1 MWRNWK
7 VFLRANMHKFKV
19 GDKVEFLGQKM
30 VISELVLWIFWKD
43 EQCPE
48 VKCSWLDSKNNLVNG
63 FFSENMLVAVS
74 GTKELKKY
82 DLLYCKQINCFGF
95 KNYGSIIANN
105 FHSQNLNADTE
116 IAKETRFV
124 YDFKKYGHHWEVL
137 GNYFLL
143 LKSYFNTQTVI
154 AIPSHTT
161 EINQLQKMF
170 GTVIKRIAVC
180 EERKYNHKIAI
191 SDSYKMTY
199 SIDFEA
205 ITTKKVILVDD
216 VVTSGETMGHFAN
229 VLESKGFEVVKFALG
244 IKDKLQPVVVN
255 SFYGF

>member
-1 MWRNWK
+1 
-7 VFLRANMHKFKV
+7 MHRFKV
-19 GDKVEFLGQKM
+19 GDKVEFMSKEM
-30 VISELVLWIFWKD
+30 MISELVEPYLWAD
-43 EQCPE
+43 SLQSE
-48 VKCSWLDSKNNLVNG
+48 VKCSWLDSKTNLVNG
-63 FFSENMLVAVS
+63 FFSENMLVAAN

-95 KNYGSIIANN
+95 KNYGSIIVNN
-105 FHSQNLNADTE
+105 FHSEDINADTE

-191 SDSYKMTY
+191 SDNYKMTY
-199 SIDFEA
+199 SIDFAA

-216 VVTSGETMGHFAN
+216 VVTSGETMGHFAT
-229 VLESKGFEVVKFALG
+229 VLESKGFEVVRFALG